1 VAAKL
6 NSSARGPESLSEPVQ
21 AAVVSSM
28 ARETLAKPCEEREA
42 AAEAMQKPKI
52 LVSTFCYNEN
62 VKIERTL
69 NRFPAERDYEV
80 VVIDD
85 GSTDDSVERIK
96 KFRDVLIVSH
106 PRNLGAGAAIRTL
119 HRYAL
124 ENNYDVV
131 VLVAGN
137 DKDDPLLIPRLLQPI
152 LEEGYSFVQGSR
164 YMKGGGYGKIPFY
177 RVVATKF
184 IHPLLFSLAARRWVT
199 ESTNGFRAYRTALLR
214 DPRIDLDQDWLDKY
228 ELEPYLYLKAIRL
241 GYRVKE
247 VPVTKVYPP
256 KIEGYT
262 KMKPITGWWSILRP
276 IVYLGLG
283 LKK

>member
-1 VAAKL
+1 V
-6 NSSARGPESLSEPVQ
+6 
-21 AAVVSSM
+21 
-28 ARETLAKPCEEREA
+28 
-42 AAEAMQKPKI
+42 
-52 LVSTFCYNEN
+52 
-62 VKIERTL
+62 
-69 NRFPAERDYEV
+69 
-80 VVIDD
+80 
-85 GSTDDSVERIK
+85 
-96 KFRDVLIVSH
+96 
-106 PRNLGAGAAIRTL
+106 

-124 ENNYDVV
+124 EKDYDVI

-184 IHPLLFSLAARRWVT
+184 VHPFLFSLAARRWVS
-199 ESTNGFRAYRTALLR
+199 ESTNGFRAYRTSLLR
-214 DPRIDLDQDWLDKY
+214 DTRIDLNQDWLDKY

-247 VPVTKVYPP
+247 VPVTKFYPP